1 MSLRERAIQGRPLR
15 RFPIYQSLVGSRLYP
30 VVAWPRD
37 ELLIF
42 RNLFAGRLRD
52 RRTQAFCVG
61 TAKSGT
67 HSIASL
73 LGGSLRTAHEPHA
86 MMLINELKGASFFS
100 VPLARCERLLER
112 RDRILGLE
120 LESSHLLG
128 AFVSALVELLPEA
141 RFVLPIRDCFSW
153 LDSMINQQLR
163 KGEEVEDRKWDAV
176 WDFYFQHDRF
186 RHPPEERTLQKA
198 GLHTLDGYLTYWSTH
213 NRQVLETVPTER
225 LFVLRT
231 DDIGPRAGEL
241 AAFLGIPS
249 SWVDPVRS
257 HTYRRS
263 SDDRLLDRLD
273 REYVADRYDA
283 HCRDLM
289 RRFHPSLWESRGA
302 RDRGARPSAAPSPQP
317 RG

>member
-1 MSLRERAIQGRPLR
+1 MGLGLRAIQGRRIR
-15 RFPIYQSLVGSRLYP
+15 RIPIYQSLVSSPVYP
-30 VVAWPRD
+30 VLAWPRD

-42 RNLFAGRLRD
+42 RNAFAGRLRD
-52 RRTQAFCVG
+52 RRTHAFCVG

-73 LGGSLRTAHEPHA
+73 LSGSLRTAHEPHA
-86 MMLINELKGASFFS
+86 MMLINALKGASFYS
-100 VPLARCERLLER
+100 VPPARCERLLKR

-128 AFVSALVELLPEA
+128 PFVSALVDIFPEA

-153 LDSMINQQLR
+153 LDSMINQQIR
-163 KGEEVEDRKWDAV
+163 KGHVEDRKWDAV
-176 WDFYFQHDRF
+176 WDFCFQADRF
-186 RHPPEERTLQKA
+186 RHPPEERFLQNA
-198 GLHTLDGYLTYWSTH
+198 GLHTLDGYLSYWSRH

-241 AAFLGIPS
+241 AAFLGIPT

-263 SDDRLLDRLD
+263 SDNRLLDGLD
-273 REYVADRYDA
+273 RTYLADRCDA
-283 HCRDLM
+283 HCGELM
-289 RRFHPSLWESRGA
+289 KRFYPNLRESNAPRSQE
-302 RDRGARPSAAPSPQP
+302 ARPAPAPSSHA